1 MDEEQSNSPYAG
13 SYGYSP
19 SQPIGREV
27 GSPVSS
33 WSEIEGEA
41 KLDREHQF
49 DLMAIEVARKNGW
62 KVKDARDLIAK
73 KWEAQQSHKKAD
85 LEDQIKQ
92 ATWDDDYGKMRQEIA
107 QVNTKNLNAQERID
121 DIAQKYSYLA
131 GANDEKIA
139 KGYDLAVTS
148 ATKSHQSYRAGIQ
161 KYLPRGVGVDEVGTM
176 EGEPD
181 WTYVRQLGTAN
192 AQQLSDIREQ
202 RASKLAREKAQLEI
216 EAYQKKQGIK
226 LSPEAIAAR
235 VQEKVDTAKGVQP
248 YKTAPNLFFT
258 GGIVPQQGAGTPMA
272 TQPSTTPKPTPSA
285 TPSESPEAT
294 PSATPE
300 ATPIVRPKG
309 GGRKA
314 TQEDAMWYK
323 TNFPN
328 ATKQEVMD
336 MAKEDGYV
344 F

>member
-19 SQPIGREV
+19 SQPVGREV

-33 WSEIEGEA
+33 WSEIESESR
-41 KLDREHQF
+41 LDREHQF
-49 DLMAIEVARKNGW
+49 DLMAIDIAKKNGW
-62 KVKDARDLIAK
+62 SVKDSRDLIAK
-73 KWEAQQSHKKAD
+73 KWAAQSSHKKAD

-121 DIAQKYSYLA
+121 DIAQKYAYLA
-131 GANDEKIA
+131 GANDEKIS
-139 KGYDLAVTS
+139 KGYDLSVTS

-176 EGEPD
+176 DGEPD

-216 EAYQKKQGIK
+216 DAYEKKQGIK

-235 VQEKVDTAKGVQP
+235 VQEKVDIAKGVQP

-258 GGIVPQQGAGTPMA
+258 GGLVPMQGGGTPMTGQ
-272 TQPSTTPKPTPSA
+272 TQPTPTPSA
-285 TPSESPEAT
+285 TPKAT

-314 TQEDAMWYK
+314 TTEDAMWYK
-323 TNFPN
+323 TNFPS

>member
-13 SYGYSP
+13 SYSP
-19 SQPIGREV
+19 YQPIGREI

-33 WSEIEGEA
+33 WSQIEGEA

-49 DLMAIEVARKNGW
+49 DLMAIEVAKKNGW

-202 RASKLAREKAQLEI
+202 RASKLAREKAQLEL
-216 EAYQKKQGIK
+216 EAYEKKQGIK

-235 VQEKVDTAKGVQP
+235 VQEKVDIAKGVQP
-248 YKTAPNLFFT
+248 YKTAPSILFSAGQIPT
-258 GGIVPQQGAGTPMA
+258 QTTGTPMA
-272 TQPSTTPKPTPSA
+272 TQPAKEPVPSPTPSA
-285 TPSESPEAT
+285 APTTKSMPAT
-294 PSATPE
+294 KDD
-300 ATPIVRPKG
+300 VMGYR
-309 GGRKA
+309 RK
-314 TQEDAMWYK
+314 
-323 TNFPN
+323 NPN
-328 ATKQEVMD
+328 ATKEEIVD
-336 MAKEDGYV
+336 MMTKDGYA